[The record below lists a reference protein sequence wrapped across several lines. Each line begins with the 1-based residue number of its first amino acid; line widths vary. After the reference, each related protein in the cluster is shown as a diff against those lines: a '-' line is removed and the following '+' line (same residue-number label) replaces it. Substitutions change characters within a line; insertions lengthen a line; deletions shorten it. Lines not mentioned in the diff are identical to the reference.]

1 MTRVH
6 RLSIRDSVC
15 GGSRGGGTRGWGRG
29 GGLWAALLLGGG
41 LMALALAGCGGGG
54 GEDRGTLSVALTDAS
69 GPYANVVV
77 SITAV
82 YAVPAEDAGE
92 ETGPGLPLV
101 VAFDTPQVV
110 DVLTL
115 GFIQQVLGT
124 ASVPA
129 GDYEQIRLV
138 LAPNPAT
145 GEPVN
150 YVTLSSDPTT
160 KLPLDTPSGQQS
172 GLKIPGKFTVQPG
185 ELTAVALDFDPSRAI
200 VSAGASGKY
209 LLKPTGIRIV
219 TMADRLSTYGSLS
232 GTVGPAEAWPTA
244 MVSIMPAGTSVAVAS
259 GTVNPEDGSFR
270 AFLPAGSYAVRVDAT
285 GYTSYDSATVPL
297 FYTVT
302 VGADTAVSAIT
313 LVAPT
318 P

>member
-1 MTRVH
+1 M
-6 RLSIRDSVC
+6 
-15 GGSRGGGTRGWGRG
+15 
-29 GGLWAALLLGGG
+29 
-41 LMALALAGCGGGG
+41 
-54 GEDRGTLSVALTDAS
+54 ALTDAS

-82 YAVPAEDAGE
+82 YAVPAGDAGE

-150 YVTLSSDPTT
+150 YVTLAADPTA

-172 GLKIPGKFTVQPG
+172 GLKIAGKFTVQPG

-244 MVSIMPAGTSVAVAS
+244 LVSIMPEGSSIAVAS

-302 VGADTAVSAIT
+302 IGADTVVGAIT
-313 LVAPT
+313 LLAPT